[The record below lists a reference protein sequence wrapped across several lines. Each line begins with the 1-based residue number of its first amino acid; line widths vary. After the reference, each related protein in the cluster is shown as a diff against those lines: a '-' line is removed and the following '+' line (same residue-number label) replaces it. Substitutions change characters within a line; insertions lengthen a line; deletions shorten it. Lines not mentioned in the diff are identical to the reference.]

1 LPGRIRED
9 IPEEVSFDLALKDK
23 PEFSRPKKKKKKE
36 KSGGK

>member
-23 PEFSRPKKKKKKE
+23 PEFSRPKKKKKE
-36 KSGGK
+36 KRGGK